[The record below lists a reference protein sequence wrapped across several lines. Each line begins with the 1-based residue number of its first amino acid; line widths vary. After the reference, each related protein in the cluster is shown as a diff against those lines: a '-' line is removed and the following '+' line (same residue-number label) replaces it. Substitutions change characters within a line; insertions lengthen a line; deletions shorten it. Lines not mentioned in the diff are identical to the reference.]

1 MTTKRPGPKV
11 EMSKVSRKTVLIVDD
26 NADAA
31 DMTAQMLQM
40 YGVDVHV
47 AYGGPEG
54 LASARAFHPYL
65 IFLDIGMPVMDGY
78 EVAQAIRADQSLQGV
93 KLVALTA
100 WGDEMSRTKARTA
113 GFDLHLTKPANIT
126 ELIDTANG
134 MF

>member
-1 MTTKRPGPKV
+1 MIMTSDR
-11 EMSKVSRKTVLIVDD
+11 TVLIVDD

-40 YGVDVHV
+40 YGLNVQV

-54 LASARAFHPYL
+54 LASARAFQPYL

-78 EVAQAIRADQSLQGV
+78 EVAQAIRADQSLHGV

-100 WGDEMSRTKARTA
+100 WGDEMSRNRARAA
-113 GFDLHLTKPANIT
+113 GFDLHLTKPANIV
-126 ELIDTANG
+126 ELIETAKG
-134 MF
+134 VS